1 MSDSESISESEG
13 HIDESLK
20 KIHHYVEQIAHDAK
34 HIYSKAL
41 NLHQLIE
48 YPEMDIWA
56 QSFKLHERARGWAK
70 RHMVASKCSLW
81 EVNKT
86 LLETAKK
93 DGRIQNGKV
102 QLTEMEASILNLS
115 HTEQVLIWHL
125 LSKLHRFFL

>member
-1 MSDSESISESEG
+1 
-13 HIDESLK
+13 
-20 KIHHYVEQIAHDAK
+20 
-34 HIYSKAL
+34 
-41 NLHQLIE
+41 
-48 YPEMDIWA
+48 MDIWA